1 MKRLLK
7 AVLSVVMA
15 VSGGAVL
22 AQESTHGDSGG
33 CGDLFGDLI
42 HIKRNSMGQP
52 ILQKAWVALQ
62 GGGYGYAYCPIA
74 VDKNGQE
81 LPFLAAA
88 WDATQNRWIESCDV
102 ALESAPY
109 VVPVDYFG
117 RLSGG
122 RTKERNIRMH
132 LDEVIANIKMAQ
144 LVDREVT
151 GRLMLGSLCALD
163 SKGAPIASTCSW
175 KAVDSPQENIAV
187 YQRIM
192 KYGHLQTDPREPDPA
207 AGDPKALPAFRPA
220 LDATDRAKF
229 RGSVRTLLPNCGEDD
244 VPPTDPTTYPATPWA
259 CAQPESLSAEDF
271 VFLAGTLAAAGDK
284 TGSVSVDLVQY
295 FNRIVRVDKSTEFA
309 VAAKDLLP
317 ALYRPS
323 PWNLDTAKA
332 EVVNTLYPGSADL
345 PFPANERFL
354 NYGAVFYVR
363 DLWFNAK
370 TGVIKPDG
378 TSTTKW
384 VYDPNV
390 MIKKYLVYA
399 NPWWTS
405 DSENRGITGFVYA
418 TEDSL
423 RTTEFFHNYAV
434 PLDLGWNFR

>member
-1 MKRLLK
+1 MNRLLM

-15 VSGGAVL
+15 GSGGAVL
-22 AQESTHGDSGG
+22 AQDSGHGDSGG

-42 HIKRNSMGQP
+42 HIKRNAAGQP
-52 ILQKAWVALQ
+52 ILQKAWVALP

-74 VDKNGQE
+74 VDRNGVE
-81 LPFLAAA
+81 LPFLAPA
-88 WDATQNRWIESCDV
+88 WDDTQKKWIESCDV

-163 SKGAPIASTCSW
+163 NKGAPIASTCYW

-207 AGDPKALPAFRPA
+207 AGDPNALPAFRPA
-220 LDATDRAKF
+220 LDATDRLKF
-229 RGSVRTLLPNCGEDD
+229 MKSVQPLLPDCTDAEFAS
-244 VPPTDPTTYPATPWA
+244 VSTDPATYPASTWL
-259 CAQPESLSAEDF
+259 CAQPQSLSADDF

-295 FNRIVRVDKSTEFA
+295 FNRIVRVDKTTEFA

-323 PWNLDTAKA
+323 PLNPA
-332 EVVNTLYPGSADL
+332 ENEDLNTLYPGKTND

-354 NYGAVFYVR
+354 NYGAVVYHR
-363 DLWFNAK
+363 DQWFNVR
-370 TGVIKPDG
+370 TGVIKP
-378 TSTTKW
+378 TNATTW
-384 VYDPNV
+384 VYDPRVN
-390 MIKKYLVYA
+390 IRSYLEYA
-399 NPWWTS
+399 NPSWTS
-405 DSENRGITGFVYA
+405 DSRNEGITGFFYA

-434 PLDLGWNFR
+434 PLNLGWSFK